1 MLKRFALRSEGFEIC
16 AELTA
21 KVREA
26 GYAIWEV
33 PIDYTPRSVAD
44 GKKIRAADGVRAIW
58 TLVRKRVT
66 IEP

>member
-1 MLKRFALRSEGFEIC
+1 VQRFALRSEGFEIY
-16 AELTA
+16 AELTP
-21 KVREA
+21 KVRMA
-26 GYAIWEV
+26 GYGIWEV
-33 PIDYTPRSVAD
+33 AIDYTPRSVAD